1 MKSYKVFAV
10 LALLAFGTAST
21 AAQRVLLQAGAAEGA
36 AGATCPVDPSKTVLD
51 FSKVSNDCAAQAN
64 VCTTCVC
71 ALVGAFAPALAA
83 GGIKFDAAAPESFP
97 LAQAAG
103 VLRSCAED
111 YIVAMMMAGVN
122 VSALAELNNC
132 GFGSAADVPA
142 CLSAEVTGINSAN
155 ATVTATSRTDSDNL
169 SGVTIPESSAATSSL
184 RIATVQATPSGPVFT
199 LAGQLDSAS
208 QLLQAMAASQDL
220 VAAMSPEAAAQ
231 LKFLAADASKID
243 ANPATEAV
251 LAGLQNPINA
261 PQLLT
266 QMAPLNT
273 AAPAG
278 AAAPAAA
285 AAAAATPAPAAAAPA
300 AAPAP
305 TSSAG
310 AQGVAVM
317 ATAGAALL
325 AALLL

>member
-21 AAQRVLLQAGAAEGA
+21 AAQRVLLQAGAAAGA

-103 VLRSCAED
+103 VLRSCAEE

-169 SGVTIPESSAATSSL
+169 SGVNIPESSAATSSL

-208 QLLQAMAASQDL
+208 QLLQAMAASQEL
-220 VAAMSPEAAAQ
+220 TAAMSPEAAAQ
-231 LKFLAADASKID
+231 LSSMAAAERSLLQAAAMDDLSAVTT
-243 ANPATEAV
+243 PQATAATSSLRIATV
-251 LAGLQNPINA
+251 QATPSGPVFTLAGQLDSA
-261 PQLLT
+261 SQLL
-266 QMAPLNT
+266 QAMAASQ
-273 AAPAG
+273 AA
-278 AAAPAAA
+278 
-285 AAAAATPAPAAAAPA
+285 
-300 AAPAP
+300 
-305 TSSAG
+305 
-310 AQGVAVM
+310 
-317 ATAGAALL
+317 
-325 AALLL
+325 